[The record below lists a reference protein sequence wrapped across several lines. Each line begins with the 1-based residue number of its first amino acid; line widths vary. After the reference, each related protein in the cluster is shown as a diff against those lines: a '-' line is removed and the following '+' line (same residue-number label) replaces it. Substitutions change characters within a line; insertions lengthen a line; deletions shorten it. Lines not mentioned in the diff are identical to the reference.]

1 MKCLTTLV
9 AAGILLVFAHFAI
22 AEETPTLTL
31 PAGKDALEAETPAGP
46 AAEEPSTLTHNW
58 FGAGEKLAE
67 AGLSIKLSLTQ
78 IYQDVARGTTTHR
91 HSGRYTGSYDLEI
104 EADLEKMAG
113 LKGGSLYILTEGGWS
128 PGVDPAS
135 VGSLFGVNAD
145 AFADRTIIVTEFRY
159 DQRLLD
165 DKLHIR
171 IGKLDLTGGFECHGC
186 PVAFDCNA
194 FANDETSQF
203 LNGALVNNP
212 TIPFPERGL
221 GAVVFFRPVEHWYAA
236 AGVGDGRSKENT
248 TGFNTAFGSGTRVL
262 SLAETGYIAEL
273 PSENGPMHGAYRI
286 GMWYDSREKDR
297 FDGTDVK
304 RGDTGMYVSADQVLY
319 RENADPKDTQGLGVF
334 SRFGL
339 ADQTVNAIRMFWSA
353 GAQYQG
359 LIPLRDNDVLGIGLA
374 RGRVTDSDDG
384 AGAKAFTRA
393 HETVVETYYN
403 IQVAPWLN
411 VSPSVQYVAD
421 PGAQKGARDA
431 VIVGVRVQMAF

>member
-1 MKCLTTLV
+1 MRCLTALAV
-9 AAGILLVFAHFAI
+9 AGFLLASSQI
-22 AEETPTLTL
+22 ALAAETPTLTL
-31 PAGKDALEAETPAGP
+31 PAGKDAPKAAAAPAEP
-46 AAEEPSTLTHNW
+46 AADEPSTLTSNW

-67 AGLSIKLSLTQ
+67 AGLSIRFSLTQ
-78 IYQDVARGTTTHR
+78 IYQDVARGGAYTHR
-91 HSGRYTGSYDLEI
+91 HCGRYTGTYDLEM

-145 AFADRTIIVTEFRY
+145 AVIADRTIVVTEFRY
-159 DQRLLD
+159 DQRLFD

-171 IGKLDLTGGFECHGC
+171 IGKIDLTGGFECHGC
-186 PVAFDCNA
+186 PVAFDGNS
-194 FANDETSQF
+194 FANDETTQF

-221 GAVVFFRPVEHWYAA
+221 GAVVYFRPVEHWYAA
-236 AGVGDGRSKENT
+236 AGVGDGKARENT
-248 TGFNTAFGSGTRVL
+248 TGFNTAFESGTRAL

-286 GMWYDSREKDR
+286 GMWYDSRNKDR

-304 RGDTGMYVSADQVLY
+304 RGDTGMYVSVDQVLY

-339 ADQTVNAIRMFWSA
+339 ADQAVNAVRMFWSA

-359 LIPLRDNDVLGIGLA
+359 LIPHRDDDVLGIGLA
-374 RGRVTDSDDG
+374 RGRVTDDSG
-384 AGAKAFTRA
+384 AGFTHK
-393 HETVVETYYN
+393 HETVVEAYYN
-403 IQVAPWLN
+403 IQAAPWLN

-421 PGAQKGARDA
+421 PGAQRGARDA